1 VPIKVSIVED
11 DARFRESMAIL
22 IGGAE
27 GFRCIGAYPNADTA
41 LQEIPNAWP
50 DVLLMDINLP
60 RVSGI
65 ICVSRLK
72 AIRPSLHVI
81 MLTAYMDTEQIFDS
95 LKAGANGY
103 LIKKTPTAKILDAI
117 AEVHAGG
124 APMSPTIARKVVDH
138 FQEAR
143 PSKPVESLSSREYE
157 ILSHVVKGLQYKE
170 IAEALSIS
178 AHTVRT
184 HIRTIY
190 EKLHVSSRT
199 EAVLKF
205 VGKKA
210 DGS

>member
-1 VPIKVSIVED
+1 MPIKVSIVED

-22 IGGAE
+22 IDGAE
-27 GFRCIGAYPNADTA
+27 GFRCAGAYPNADTA
-41 LQEIPNAWP
+41 LLEIPKAWP
-50 DVLLMDINLP
+50 DVVLMDINLP

-65 ICVSRLK
+65 VCVSRLK
-72 AIRPSLHVI
+72 AIRPGLRVI
-81 MLTAYMDTEQIFDS
+81 MLTAYMDTRQIFDS
-95 LKAGANGY
+95 LKAGASGY
-103 LIKKTPTAKILDAI
+103 LIKKTPAARILDAI
-117 AEVHAGG
+117 TEVHTGG

-143 PSKPVESLSSREYE
+143 PLNQVEALSAREYE

-178 AHTVRT
+178 AHTVRA

-205 VGKKA
+205 VGKNPP
-210 DGS
+210 DS